1 MTDTKK
7 GRILVEAIGLAGIVV
22 SMIFVGLEIR
32 QNTAA
37 TRSATQQAV
46 YEAGLQSNVNV
57 MSNERLRELL
67 ILTEQDPDWAS
78 TAPRDADFL
87 LLERFY
93 LNRFNN
99 LENAYYHF
107 LQGTYDSDLWASQDG
122 WIGLIADEPLMRHF
136 WIVFRDAYF
145 PGFQA
150 YMDSVF
156 AR

>member
-1 MTDTKK
+1 MTDGKR
-7 GRILVEAIGLAGIVV
+7 GRIIVEAIGLTGVVV

-37 TRSATQQAV
+37 TRSTTQQAV
-46 YEAGLQSNVNV
+46 YEAGIQSNVNV
-57 MSNERLRELL
+57 MNNERLRELL
-67 ILTEQDPDWAS
+67 ILTEKDPEWVS

-87 LLERFY
+87 LLERFF

-107 LQGTYDSDLWASQDG
+107 LQSTYDSDLWAGQEG
-122 WIGLIADEPLMRHF
+122 WISLIADKPPMRHF
-136 WIVFRDAYF
+136 WIVFRDSYF
-145 PGFQA
+145 PGFQV

-156 AR
+156 AQ